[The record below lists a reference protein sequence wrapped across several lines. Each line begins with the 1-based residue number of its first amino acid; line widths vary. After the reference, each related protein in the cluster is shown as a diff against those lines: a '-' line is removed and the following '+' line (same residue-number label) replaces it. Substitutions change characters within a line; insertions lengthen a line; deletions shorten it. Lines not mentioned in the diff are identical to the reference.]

1 MIAGGM
7 DRHVGRTV
15 LLAVLVTLACFL
27 TLVTL
32 FTLVDELQ
40 DRAPGY
46 TPLHA
51 LLYIAYTSPG
61 RIVELVPYA
70 AFIGAMVG
78 LGLLSNHGEL
88 TAYRA
93 AGVSLLRLFGGAALP
108 VAALLALGQW
118 LGEFVAGPG
127 EEAGATVKFEA
138 ARSAGS
144 ATAAGHVPFG
154 RWHREGLL
162 YTYIDGYGGD
172 DRLVGVRQFQVDESR
187 NLVFSLEAAYAT
199 FLGDDSEATQG
210 EAEPAG
216 WLLHD
221 VHETRFDAAPGRTVV
236 QTHETLHWRTR
247 ADPELLN
254 VKSLLD
260 PGRMSVAELARQID
274 YMEREG
280 LDSSRHGVAWWSKVL
295 QPLAVLGLVWL
306 ALGFV
311 AGPLREVS
319 MGARLSVGI
328 AGGLAFNYL
337 RELFAPMAV
346 VVDFPPWLAVAIPIA
361 ACWLVGAV
369 LVRRAA

>member
-32 FTLVDELQ
+32 FALVEELQ
-40 DRAPGY
+40 DRGVGY
-46 TPLHA
+46 TLFHA
-51 LLYIAYTSPG
+51 LLYVAYTTPG
-61 RIVELVPYA
+61 RVVELVPYA
-70 AFIGAMVG
+70 AFIGALVG
-78 LGLLSNHGEL
+78 LGVLSNHGEL

-93 AGVSLLRLFGGAALP
+93 AGVSVVRLFGAAALP
-108 VAALLALGQW
+108 VAALLAAGQW
-118 LGEFVAGPG
+118 LGEVVAGPG
-127 EEAGATVKFEA
+127 EEAGAAVKFDA
-138 ARSAGS
+138 ARGAGVE
-144 ATAAGHVPFG
+144 TASGHVPFG

-172 DRLVGVRQFQVDESR
+172 DRLVGVRQFRVGEDR
-187 NLVFSLEAAYAT
+187 NLIFSRRAAYAT
-199 FLGDDSEATQG
+199 FLGGAESGVDDQES
-210 EAEPAG
+210 G

-221 VHETRFDAAPGRTVV
+221 VHETRFDFDSTVV
-236 QTHETLHWRTR
+236 RTYDTLPWRTR

-295 QPLAVLGLVWL
+295 QPVAVLGLVWL

-337 RELFAPMAV
+337 GELFAPMAV

-361 ACWLVGAV
+361 ACWLVGAA
-369 LVRRAA
+369 LVQRAAC

>member
-7 DRHVGRTV
+7 DRHLGRAV
-15 LLAVLVTLACFL
+15 LLAVLMTLACFL

-32 FTLVDELQ
+32 FALVEELQ
-40 DRAPGY
+40 DRGVGY
-46 TPLHA
+46 TPFHA
-51 LLYIAYTSPG
+51 LLYVAYTTPG
-61 RIVELVPYA
+61 RVVELVPYA
-70 AFIGAMVG
+70 AFIGALVG
-78 LGLLSNHGEL
+78 LGVLSNHGEL

-93 AGVSLLRLFGGAALP
+93 AGVSLVRLFGSAAVP
-108 VAALLALGQW
+108 VAGLLAAGQW
-118 LGEFVAGPG
+118 LGEAVAGPG
-127 EEAGATVKFEA
+127 EEAGAAVKFDAARGAGVEA
-138 ARSAGS
+138 AS
-144 ATAAGHVPFG
+144 GHIPFG

-172 DRLVGVRQFQVDESR
+172 DRLVGVRQFRVGEDR
-187 NLVFSLEAAYAT
+187 NLVFSRRAAFAT
-199 FLGDDSEATQG
+199 FLGGADGGVDQDS
-210 EAEPAG
+210 G

-221 VHETRFDAAPGRTVV
+221 VHETRLDLDSTVV
-236 QTHETLHWRTR
+236 RVYDTLPWRTR

-274 YMEREG
+274 YMQREG
-280 LDSSRHGVAWWSKVL
+280 LDSSRHAVAWWSKVL
-295 QPLAVLGLVWL
+295 QPVAVLGLVWL

-337 RELFAPMAV
+337 GELFAPMAV
-346 VVDFPPWLAVAIPIA
+346 VVDFPPWLSVAIPIA
-361 ACWLVGAV
+361 ACWLMGVA

>member
-40 DRAPGY
+40 ERAAGY

-70 AFIGAMVG
+70 AFIGALVG
-78 LGLLSNHGEL
+78 LGMLSNHGEL
-88 TAYRA
+88 TAFRA
-93 AGVSLLRLFGGAALP
+93 AGVSLVRLFVAAALP

-138 ARSAGS
+138 ARGAD
-144 ATAAGHVPFG
+144 AVTAEGHVPFG

-172 DRLVGVRQFQVDESR
+172 DRLLGVRQFQVDAGG
-187 NLVFSLEAAYAT
+187 NLVFSRHAAYAT
-199 FLGDDSEATQG
+199 FLGDAPQ
-210 EAEPAG
+210 AAREPAG

-221 VHETRFDAAPGRTVV
+221 VRETRFETTPDRTVV
-236 QTHETLHWRTR
+236 WTHDTLEWRTR

-254 VKSLLD
+254 VKSLLE

-274 YMEREG
+274 YMDREG
-280 LDSSRHGVAWWSKVL
+280 LDSARHAVAWWSKVL

-306 ALGFV
+306 AMGFV

-328 AGGLAFNYL
+328 AGGLVFNYL

-346 VVDFPPWLAVAIPIA
+346 VVDFPPWLAVAIPIG

>member
-7 DRHVGRTV
+7 DRHVGFTV

-32 FTLVDELQ
+32 FALVEELQ
-40 DRAPGY
+40 DRGAGY
-46 TPLHA
+46 TPFHA
-51 LLYIAYTSPG
+51 LLYVAYTTPG
-61 RIVELVPYA
+61 RVVELVPYA
-70 AFIGAMVG
+70 AFIGALVG
-78 LGLLSNHGEL
+78 LGVLSNHGEL

-93 AGVSLLRLFGGAALP
+93 AGISLVRLFAAAALP
-108 VAALLALGQW
+108 VAALLTGGQW
-118 LGEFVAGPG
+118 LGEAVAGPG
-127 EEAGATVKFEA
+127 EEAGAAVKFDA
-138 ARSAGS
+138 AQSAGV
-144 ATAAGHVPFG
+144 ATPSGHVPFG

-162 YTYIDGYGGD
+162 YTYIDGYGGG
-172 DRLVGVRQFQVDESR
+172 DRLVGVRQFRMGEDR
-187 NLVFSLEAAYAT
+187 NLVFSRRAAYAT
-199 FLGDDSEATQG
+199 FLGDADGHADDQ
-210 EAEPAG
+210 EPPG

-221 VHETRFDAAPGRTVV
+221 VQETRFDFDLGATVV
-236 QTHETLHWRTR
+236 QSYDTLPWRTR

-260 PGRMSVAELARQID
+260 PDRMSVAELTRQID

-295 QPLAVLGLVWL
+295 QPAAVLGLIWL

-337 RELFAPMAV
+337 GELFAPMAV

-361 ACWLVGAV
+361 TCWLVGAA
-369 LVRRAA
+369 LLRRAA

>member
-51 LLYIAYTSPG
+51 LLYIAYTTPG
-61 RIVELVPYA
+61 RLVELVPYA
-70 AFIGAMVG
+70 AFIGAIVG
-78 LGLLSNHGEL
+78 LGVLSNHGEL

-93 AGVSLLRLFGGAALP
+93 AGVSLVRLFGAAALP

-118 LGEFVAGPG
+118 VGEFVAGQG
-127 EEAGATVKFEA
+127 EEAGAAVKFNA
-138 ARSAGS
+138 ARSAGV
-144 ATAAGHVPFG
+144 AAEGHVPFG

-172 DRLVGVRQFQVDESR
+172 DRLVGVRQFRVNEGRD
-187 NLVFSLEAAYAT
+187 LVFSRRAAYAT
-199 FLGDDSEATQG
+199 FLGDGSEATRDGG
-210 EAEPAG
+210 ESAG

-221 VHETRFDAAPGRTVV
+221 VRETRFDAAPGRTVV
-236 QTHETLHWRTR
+236 RVYDTLEWPTR

-361 ACWLVGAV
+361 ACWLVGVV

>member
-15 LLAVLVTLACFL
+15 LVAVLVTLACFL

-32 FTLVDELQ
+32 FALVEELQ
-40 DRAPGY
+40 DRAAGY

-51 LLYIAYTSPG
+51 ALFIAYTTPG
-61 RIVELVPYA
+61 RVVELVPYA
-70 AFIGAMVG
+70 AFIGALLG
-78 LGLLSNHGEL
+78 LGVLSNHGEL
-88 TAYRA
+88 TAFRA
-93 AGVSLLRLFGGAALP
+93 AGISLLRLFAAAALP
-108 VAALLALGQW
+108 VAALLAAGQW
-118 LGEFVAGPG
+118 LGEAVAGRG
-127 EEAGATVKFEA
+127 EEAGATGKFEA
-138 ARSAGS
+138 AQNAGVR
-144 ATAAGHVPFG
+144 AAAGHVPFG

-162 YTYIDGYGGD
+162 YTYIDGYGGG
-172 DRLVGVRQFQVDESR
+172 DRLVGVRQFRVGEDR
-187 NLVFSLEAAYAT
+187 NLVFSRRAAYAT
-199 FLGDDSEATQG
+199 FLGAGAGGADG
-210 EAEPAG
+210 AEPPG

-221 VHETRFDAAPGRTVV
+221 VRETHFDYELGATVV
-236 QTHETLHWRTR
+236 RSYDTLPWRTR

-260 PGRMSVAELARQID
+260 PGRMSVSELTRQID

-295 QPLAVLGLVWL
+295 QPVAVLGLVWL

-319 MGARLSVGI
+319 MGARLSVGV

-361 ACWLVGAV
+361 VCWLVGAT

>member
-1 MIAGGM
+1 MIGGGM
-7 DRHVGRTV
+7 DRHVGRAV

-32 FTLVDELQ
+32 FALVEELQ
-40 DRAPGY
+40 DRGVGY
-46 TPLHA
+46 TPFHA
-51 LLYIAYTSPG
+51 LLYVAYTTPG
-61 RIVELVPYA
+61 RVVELVPYA
-70 AFIGAMVG
+70 AFIGALVG
-78 LGLLSNHGEL
+78 LGVLSNHGEL

-93 AGVSLLRLFGGAALP
+93 AGISLVRLFGASALP
-108 VAALLALGQW
+108 VAALLAAGQW
-118 LGEFVAGPG
+118 LGEAVAGPG
-127 EEAGATVKFEA
+127 EEAGAAVKFEA
-138 ARSAGS
+138 ARGAGVEAS
-144 ATAAGHVPFG
+144 SGHVPFG

-162 YTYIDGYGGD
+162 YTYIDGYGGG
-172 DRLVGVRQFQVDESR
+172 DRLVGVRQFRVDEDR
-187 NLVFSLEAAYAT
+187 NLVFSRRAAYAT
-199 FLGDDSEATQG
+199 FLGDAGSGGDQE
-210 EAEPAG
+210 AG

-221 VHETRFDAAPGRTVV
+221 VHETRFDFDPGSTVV
-236 QTHETLHWRTR
+236 RAYDTLPWRTR

-280 LDSSRHGVAWWSKVL
+280 LDASRHGVAWWSKVL
-295 QPLAVLGLVWL
+295 QPVAVLGLVWL

-337 RELFAPMAV
+337 GELFAPMAV

-361 ACWLVGAV
+361 ACWLVGGA

>member
-32 FTLVDELQ
+32 FALVEELQ
-40 DRAPGY
+40 DRAAGY

-51 LLYIAYTSPG
+51 ALYIAYTTPG
-61 RIVELVPYA
+61 RVVELVPYA
-70 AFIGAMVG
+70 AFIGALLG
-78 LGLLSNHGEL
+78 LGVLSNHGEL
-88 TAYRA
+88 TAFRA
-93 AGVSLLRLFGGAALP
+93 AGISLLRLFAAAALP
-108 VAALLALGQW
+108 VAALLATGQW
-118 LGEFVAGPG
+118 LGEVVAGRG

-138 ARSAGS
+138 AQSAGIR
-144 ATAAGHVPFG
+144 AAAGHVPFG

-162 YTYIDGYGGD
+162 YTYIDGYGGG
-172 DRLVGVRQFQVDESR
+172 DRLVGVRQFRVGEDR
-187 NLVFSLEAAYAT
+187 NLVFSRRAAFAT
-199 FLGDDSEATQG
+199 FLGTDASGAG
-210 EAEPAG
+210 GAGPPG

-221 VHETRFDAAPGRTVV
+221 VRETHFDYELGATVV
-236 QTHETLHWRTR
+236 RSYDTLPWRTR

-260 PGRMSVAELARQID
+260 PGRMSVSELTRQID

-280 LDSSRHGVAWWSKVL
+280 LDSSRHGVAWWNKVL

-328 AGGLAFNYL
+328 VGGLAFNYL

-346 VVDFPPWLAVAIPIA
+346 VVDFPPWLAVAVPIA
-361 ACWLVGAV
+361 VCWLVGAA